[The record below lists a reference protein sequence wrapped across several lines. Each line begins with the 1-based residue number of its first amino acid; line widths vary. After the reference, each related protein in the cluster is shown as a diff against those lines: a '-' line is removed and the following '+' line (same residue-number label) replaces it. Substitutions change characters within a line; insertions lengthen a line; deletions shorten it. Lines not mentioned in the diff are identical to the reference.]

1 MKKLIDNQQNQ
12 HSRPVVNYY
21 DLSHAIIN
29 IGSNNSIKSNEE
41 LKVTPSLEQGSSKD
55 EKQSFDWKKTCEII
69 VVILKVI
76 NQLLIIATPLFNMLC

>member
-1 MKKLIDNQQNQ
+1 MKKLIVNKQNQ

-21 DLSHAIIN
+21 NFSHATII
-29 IGSNNSIKSNEE
+29 IGSNNKVDNNEE
-41 LKVTPSLEQGSSKD
+41 VALTPSLGQGSKKD

-76 NQLLIIATPLFNMLC
+76 KTLLFIAPPLFNLLC

>member
-1 MKKLIDNQQNQ
+1 MRIKIYKSKNQ
-12 HSRPVVNYY
+12 HSRPVVNHI

-55 EKQSFDWKKTCEII
+55 KKQSYDWNNTCKII

-76 NQLLIIATPLFNMLC
+76 RQLLIIAPPLFNLLC

>member
-1 MKKLIDNQQNQ
+1 MKIKIYKSKNQ
-12 HSRPVVNYY
+12 HSRPVLNHINI
-21 DLSHAIIN
+21 SHATII

-41 LKVTPSLEQGSSKD
+41 IKVTPSSEQGSAKD

-76 NQLLIIATPLFNMLC
+76 KQLLIIATPLFNMLC